1 VSAAGLAGGTQ
12 DFPLTLTHLLGRA
25 RGING
30 EAAVVTQLDAE
41 GRLERS
47 TLASVGARAEAL
59 AAGLSGLG
67 LAPGDRVGVFSWNN
81 RRHLEAYW
89 GVPCGGLVLHT
100 MNPRLSPEQIAYTVR
115 HSGDR
120 AIVCDGAL
128 LEALAPVLELLGEEA
143 PAHLVVFEDE
153 GAAEPNG
160 AAATRSSA
168 RAGSD
173 ASANGGAVNSTAAL
187 PGALD
192 YEALLAA
199 GAAAIAADDYA
210 LPDLDE
216 RAAAALCYT
225 SGTTGDPKGVL
236 YSHRCLALHT
246 ILMAGTE
253 TYRIGARDRVLAVV
267 PMFHAMGWNLAYL
280 SGMVGADLVLP
291 GRFLQPEPL
300 TRLIE
305 AERITA
311 SCGVP
316 TIWMDVLRH
325 ADEHGAD
332 LSAFELAICGGTQ
345 VPPQLMR
352 DFEARHGVAVV
363 QGWGMTETLPGAA
376 LAYDPPPPR
385 NGRAGAG
392 AGEQEEE
399 RWKRREHAGRVSPFY
414 ELRIVGDD
422 GAELP
427 RDGESQGEIQA
438 RGPIVAGSYFEAPE
452 ASAAAITADGW
463 LRTGDVGTL
472 DCRGWLR
479 ITDRAKDVIKSG
491 GEWISSVD
499 LESALMA
506 HPKVVEAAVIAVPDE
521 RWSER
526 PFACV
531 VAAEGTEEREL
542 SDFLAERF
550 ERWWL
555 PDGFAFI
562 AEIPKTSVGKFD
574 KKALRGAYAEKE
586 A

>member
-1 VSAAGLAGGTQ
+1 VTAAGLAGGTQ

-30 EAAVVTQLDAE
+30 EAEVITQLDAE

-59 AAGLSGLG
+59 AAGLAGLG
-67 LAPGDRVGVFSWNN
+67 LDAGDRVGVFAWNN

-89 GVPCGGLVLHT
+89 GVPCAGLVLHT

-120 AIVCDGAL
+120 AIVVDGAL
-128 LEALAPVLELLGEEA
+128 LEALEPVLGLLGEDA
-143 PAHLVVFEDE
+143 PEHLVVFD
-153 GAAEPNG
+153 GEP
-160 AAATRSSA
+160 SA
-168 RAGSD
+168 D
-173 ASANGGAVNSTAAL
+173 
-187 PGALD
+187 ALD
-192 YEALLAA
+192 YEALLAR
-199 GAAAIAADDYA
+199 GAATIATGEYA

-316 TIWMDVLRH
+316 TIWMDVLRY
-325 ADEHGAD
+325 ADEHGSD
-332 LSAFELAICGGTQ
+332 LSALELAICGGTQ

-376 LAYDPPPPR
+376 LAHDPPVR
-385 NGRAGAG
+385 GRRANA
-392 AGEQEEE
+392 ADTDSAAAAAELEEQ
-399 RWKRREHAGRVSPFY
+399 RWARREHAGRISPFY
-414 ELRIVGDD
+414 ELRIIGDD

-427 RDGESQGEIQA
+427 RDGESQGEIQI
-438 RGPIVAGSYFEAPE
+438 RGPVVAGSYFEAPE
-452 ASAAAITADGW
+452 ASAAAFTPDGW

-506 HPKVVEAAVIAVPDE
+506 HPAVVEAAVIAVPDE

-531 VAAEGTEEREL
+531 VAAEGTEADEL
-542 SDFLAERF
+542 TEFLAAREIP
-550 ERWWL
+550 RWWL

-574 KKALRGAYAEKE
+574 KKALRGAYAEKG

>member
-25 RGING
+25 RGFNG
-30 EAAVVTQLDAE
+30 DAEVVTARDAE
-41 GRLERS
+41 GTVER
-47 TLASVGARAEAL
+47 TDLASVGARAEAL
-59 AAGLSGLG
+59 AAGLAGLG
-67 LAPGDRVGVFSWNN
+67 LEPGDRVGVFAWNV
-81 RRHLEAYW
+81 REHLEAYW
-89 GVPCGGLVLHT
+89 GVPCAGLVLHT

-115 HSGDR
+115 HAGDR
-120 AIVCDGAL
+120 AIICDGQLLDAL
-128 LEALAPVLELLGEEA
+128 KPVLELLGEDA
-143 PAHLVVFEDE
+143 PEHLVVFGDGHDGYEELLDR
-153 GAAEPNG
+153 G
-160 AAATRSSA
+160 AAA
-168 RAGSD
+168 
-173 ASANGGAVNSTAAL
+173 
-187 PGALD
+187 
-192 YEALLAA
+192 LAA
-199 GAAAIAADDYA
+199 GDYA
-210 LPDLDE
+210 LPELDE

-253 TYRIGARDRVLAVV
+253 TYRIGRRDRVLAVV

-280 SGMVGADLVLP
+280 SGMVGAALVLP

-300 TRLIE
+300 TRLLE

-311 SCGVP
+311 SLGVP

-332 LSAFELAICGGTQ
+332 LSAFRLAICGGTQ
-345 VPPQLMR
+345 VPAQLMR

-376 LAYDPPPPR
+376 LAHDPPPR
-385 NGRAGAG
+385 GRPADPAGVAPG
-392 AGEQEEE
+392 TPLAADDAEAE
-399 RWKRREHAGRVSPFY
+399 RWREREHAGRVSPFY
-414 ELRIVGDD
+414 ELRIVADD
-422 GAELP
+422 GTVLP
-427 RDGESQGEIQA
+427 NDGESQGEIQI
-438 RGPIVAGSYFEAPE
+438 RGPVVAGSYFESPE
-452 ASAAAITADGW
+452 ASVASFAPGGW

-472 DCRGWLR
+472 DQRGRLR

-506 HPKVVEAAVIAVPDE
+506 HPAVREAAVIAIPDE

-531 VAAEGTEEREL
+531 AAAPGTEAAELTE
-542 SDFLAERF
+542 FLAAREVP
-550 ERWWL
+550 RWWL
-555 PDGFAFI
+555 PDGFAFVE
-562 AEIPKTSVGKFD
+562 EIPKTSVGKFD
-574 KKALRGAYAEKE
+574 KKALRGAYAEGR

>member
-1 VSAAGLAGGTQ
+1 MSAAGLAGGTQ

-30 EAAVVTQLDAE
+30 EAEVITQLDGE

-47 TLASVGARAEAL
+47 SLAAVGARAEAL
-59 AAGLSGLG
+59 AAGLAGLG
-67 LAPGDRVGVFSWNN
+67 LAAGDRVGVFAWNN

-89 GVPCGGLVLHT
+89 GVPCAGLVLHT

-120 AIVCDGAL
+120 AIIVDAALLGAL
-128 LEALAPVLELLGEEA
+128 LPVLELLGEDA
-143 PAHLVVFEDE
+143 PEHLVVFEDE
-153 GAAEPNG
+153 GAAVAAA
-160 AAATRSSA
+160 AAATE
-168 RAGSD
+168 
-173 ASANGGAVNSTAAL
+173 AVSLAA
-187 PGALD
+187 ALD
-192 YEALLAA
+192 YETLLKD
-199 GAAAIAADDYA
+199 GAATIAADGYA

-216 RAAAALCYT
+216 RATAALCYT
-225 SGTTGDPKGVL
+225 SGTTGDPKGVA

-316 TIWMDVLRH
+316 TIWMDVLRY
-325 ADEHGAD
+325 ADEHGSD

-345 VPPQLMR
+345 VPPRLMR

-376 LAYDPPPPR
+376 LAHDPAVR
-385 NGRAGAG
+385 GA
-392 AGEQEEE
+392 AADADVAAEQEEK
-399 RWKRREHAGRVSPFY
+399 RWARREHAGRVSPFY

-427 RDGESQGEIQA
+427 RDGESQGEIQV
-438 RGPIVAGSYFEAPE
+438 RGPVVAGSYFEAPE
-452 ASAAAITADGW
+452 ASAAAFTADGW

-506 HPKVVEAAVIAVPDE
+506 HPAVVEAAVIAIPDE

-531 VAAEGTEEREL
+531 VAAEGTEADEL
-542 SDFLAERF
+542 TEFLADRF

-574 KKALRGAYAEKE
+574 KRALRGAYAERR

>member
-59 AAGLSGLG
+59 AAGLAGLG
-67 LAPGDRVGVFSWNN
+67 LGPGDRVGVFSWNN

-89 GVPCGGLVLHT
+89 GVPCAGLVLHT

-128 LEALAPVLELLGEEA
+128 LEALEPVLEVLGEEA
-143 PAHLVVFEDE
+143 PAHLVVFDGEEDKD
-153 GAAEPNG
+153 
-160 AAATRSSA
+160 T
-168 RAGSD
+168 
-173 ASANGGAVNSTAAL
+173 
-187 PGALD
+187 LD
-192 YEALLAA
+192 YEALLAT
-199 GAAAIAADDYA
+199 GAAAIAADAYA

-300 TRLIE
+300 TKLIE

-325 ADEHGAD
+325 ADEHGSD

-345 VPPQLMR
+345 VPSQLMR

-376 LAYDPPPPR
+376 LAYDPPAR
-385 NGRAGAG
+385 GGAPVD
-392 AGEQEEE
+392 EEA
-399 RWKRREHAGRVSPFY
+399 RWARREHAGRVSPFY

-472 DCRGWLR
+472 DCRGWMR

-542 SDFLAERF
+542 TEFLADRF

-574 KKALRGAYAEKE
+574 KKALRGAYAEKG

>member
-1 VSAAGLAGGTQ
+1 VSVAGLMGGTQ

-25 RGING
+25 RGIHG
-30 EAAVVTQLDAE
+30 DAEVVTQLDAT
-41 GRLERS
+41 GRVERT
-47 TLASVGARAEAL
+47 TLATVGGRAEVL
-59 AAGLSGLG
+59 AAGLAGLG
-67 LAPGDRVGVFSWNN
+67 LEPGDRVGVFAWNN

-89 GVPCGGLVLHT
+89 GVPCAGLVLHT

-115 HSGDR
+115 HSSDR
-120 AIVCDGAL
+120 AIIVDGAL
-128 LEALAPVLELLGEEA
+128 LEALEPVLELLGDDA
-143 PAHLVVFEDE
+143 PEHLVVFD
-153 GAAEPNG
+153 AESEVP
-160 AAATRSSA
+160 A
-168 RAGSD
+168 
-173 ASANGGAVNSTAAL
+173 
-187 PGALD
+187 GALD
-192 YEALLAA
+192 YEELLTRGAAALAA
-199 GAAAIAADDYA
+199 GEYE

-216 RAAAALCYT
+216 CAAAALCYT
-225 SGTTGDPKGVL
+225 SGTTGDPKGVA

-253 TYRIGARDRVLAVV
+253 TYRIGGRDRVLAVV

-280 SGMVGADLVLP
+280 SGMVGADLILP

-300 TRLIE
+300 TKLIE

-316 TIWMDVLRH
+316 TIWMDVLRY
-325 ADEHGAD
+325 ADEHGSD

-376 LAYDPPPPR
+376 LAYDPP
-385 NGRAGAG
+385 GL
-392 AGEQEEE
+392 GEGEDEE
-399 RWKRREHAGRVSPFY
+399 RWRRREHAGRVSPFY
-414 ELRIVGDD
+414 ELRIVADD

-427 RDGESQGEIQA
+427 RDGESQGEIQI
-438 RGPIVAGSYFEAPE
+438 RGPVVAGSYFESPA
-452 ASAAAITADGW
+452 ASAESFAPGGW

-472 DCRGWLR
+472 DERGWLR

-506 HPKVVEAAVIAVPDE
+506 HPAVYEAAVIAVPDE

-531 VAAEGTEEREL
+531 AAAEGTEAAEL
-542 SDFLAERF
+542 TEFLAARF

-555 PDGFAFI
+555 PDGFAFVD
-562 AEIPKTSVGKFD
+562 EIPKTSVGKFD
-574 KKALRGAYAEKE
+574 KKALRGAYAERKV
-586 A
+586 

>member
-1 VSAAGLAGGTQ
+1 VSFAGLVGGTQ

-30 EAAVVTQLDAE
+30 DAEVATQLDAE
-41 GRLERS
+41 GRLERT
-47 TLASVGARAEAL
+47 TLAAVGARAEAL
-59 AAGLSGLG
+59 AAGLAGLG
-67 LAPGDRVGVFSWNN
+67 LEPGDRVGVFSWNN
-81 RRHLEAYW
+81 ASYLESYW
-89 GVPCGGLVLHT
+89 GIPCAGLVLHT

-115 HSGDR
+115 HAGDR

-128 LEALAPVLELLGEEA
+128 LEALGPVLAELGDDA
-143 PAHLVVFEDE
+143 PEHLIVF
-153 GAAEPNG
+153 GAD
-160 AAATRSSA
+160 AACNEVPTGPECAPR
-168 RAGSD
+168 
-173 ASANGGAVNSTAAL
+173 
-187 PGALD
+187 PGALA
-192 YEALLAA
+192 YEAVIDAGAVALAA
-199 GAAAIAADDYA
+199 GDYE
-210 LPDLDE
+210 LPELHE
-216 RAAAALCYT
+216 RSAAALCYT
-225 SGTTGDPKGVL
+225 SGTTGDPRSVA
-236 YSHRCLALHT
+236 YSHRSLALHT

-280 SGMVGADLVLP
+280 SGMVGAALILP
-291 GRFLQPEPL
+291 GRYLQPEPL
-300 TRLIE
+300 TKLIE

-316 TIWMDVLRH
+316 TIWMDVLRY

-376 LAYDPPPPR
+376 LSFDPP
-385 NGRAGAG
+385 GAG
-392 AGEQEEE
+392 DEE
-399 RWKRREHAGRVSPFY
+399 RRKARGHAGRVSPFY
-414 ELRIVGDD
+414 ELRVVADD
-422 GAELP
+422 GAVLP
-427 RDGESQGEIQA
+427 NDGASQGEIQA
-438 RGPIVAGSYFEAPE
+438 RGPVVAGSYFEAPE
-452 ASAAAITADGW
+452 KSAESFAPGGW

-472 DCRGWLR
+472 DQRGWLR

-506 HPKVVEAAVIAVPDE
+506 HPAVVEAAVIAVPDE

-531 VAAEGTEEREL
+531 VAAEGIEAADLTA
-542 SDFLAERF
+542 FLAER
-550 ERWWL
+550 EIPRWWL
-555 PDGFAFI
+555 PEGFAFI

-574 KKALRGAYAEKE
+574 KKALRGTYVEGKV
-586 A
+586 

>member
-1 VSAAGLAGGTQ
+1 VSGAGLAGGTQ

-25 RGING
+25 KGFNG
-30 EAAVVTQLDAE
+30 DAEVVTLLDAE
-41 GRLERS
+41 GAVERS
-47 TLASVGARAEAL
+47 DLATVGARAEAL
-59 AAGLSGLG
+59 AAGLSALG
-67 LAPGDRVGVFSWNN
+67 LEPGDRVGVFSWNN
-81 RRHLEAYW
+81 REHLEAYW
-89 GVPCGGLVLHT
+89 GVPCAGLVLHT

-115 HSGDR
+115 HSRDR
-120 AIVCDGAL
+120 AIICDGELLDAL
-128 LEALAPVLELLGEEA
+128 EPVLELLGDDA
-143 PAHLVVFEDE
+143 PEHLIVFGDRDDGYERLLE
-153 GAAEPNG
+153 Q
-160 AAATRSSA
+160 
-168 RAGSD
+168 
-173 ASANGGAVNSTAAL
+173 GGADCAL
-187 PGALD
+187 P
-192 YEALLAA
+192 E
-199 GAAAIAADDYA
+199 
-210 LPDLDE
+210 LDE
-216 RAAAALCYT
+216 RSAAALCYT
-225 SGTTGDPKGVL
+225 SGTTGDPKGVA

-253 TYRIGARDRVLAVV
+253 AYRIGRRDRVLAVV

-316 TIWMDVLRH
+316 TIWMDVLRF
-325 ADEHGAD
+325 ADEHGSD

-376 LAYDPPPPR
+376 LAYDPPVR
-385 NGRAGAG
+385 NGRSGAAATDAAAETDG
-392 AGEQEEE
+392 PSAEQETE
-399 RWKRREHAGRVSPFY
+399 RWARREHAGRVSPFY

-422 GAELP
+422 GGELP
-427 RDGESQGEIQA
+427 RDGGSQGEIQI
-438 RGPIVAGSYFEAPE
+438 RGPVVAGSYFDAPE
-452 ASAAAITADGW
+452 ASAAAFTADGW

-506 HPKVVEAAVIAVPDE
+506 HPAVVEAAVIAVPDE

-531 VAAEGTEEREL
+531 VADEGTGADEL
-542 SDFLAERF
+542 TEFLADRF

-555 PDGFAFI
+555 PEGFAFI

-574 KKALRGAYAEKE
+574 KKALRGAYAERG

>member
-1 VSAAGLAGGTQ
+1 MTAAGLAGGTQ

-25 RGING
+25 KGFNG
-30 EAAVVTQLDAE
+30 DAEVVTQLDAE
-41 GRLERS
+41 GTVER
-47 TLASVGARAEAL
+47 TDLATVGARAEAL
-59 AAGLSGLG
+59 AAGFTALG
-67 LAPGDRVGVFSWNN
+67 LAPGDRVGVFSWNV
-81 RRHLEAYW
+81 REHLEAYW
-89 GVPCGGLVLHT
+89 GVPCAGLVLHT

-120 AIVCDGAL
+120 AIICDGAL
-128 LEALAPVLELLGEEA
+128 HDALEPVLDLLGDDAPEHLIVFGAGAPVA
-143 PAHLVVFEDE
+143 
-153 GAAEPNG
+153 
-160 AAATRSSA
+160 
-168 RAGSD
+168 
-173 ASANGGAVNSTAAL
+173 
-187 PGALD
+187 GALD
-192 YEALLAA
+192 YEQLIEP
-199 GAAAIAADDYA
+199 GAAAIAAGDYA

-253 TYRIGARDRVLAVV
+253 TYRIGRRDRVLAVV

-280 SGMVGADLVLP
+280 SGMVGAALVLP

-316 TIWMDVLRH
+316 TIWMDVLRY

-345 VPPQLMR
+345 VPAQLMR

-376 LAYDPPPPR
+376 LAHDPPARP
-385 NGRAGAG
+385 GAP
-392 AGEQEEE
+392 AAEEE
-399 RWKRREHAGRVSPFY
+399 RWREREHAGRISPFY
-414 ELRIVGDD
+414 ELRIVADD

-427 RDGESQGEIQA
+427 RDGIAQGEIQI
-438 RGPIVAGSYFEAPE
+438 RGPVVAGSYFESPA
-452 ASAAAITADGW
+452 ASAASFVAPGGW

-472 DCRGWLR
+472 DERGRLR

-499 LESALMA
+499 LESAPMA
-506 HPKVVEAAVIAVPDE
+506 HPAVFEAAVIAVPDE

-531 VAAEGTEEREL
+531 AAAPGTDAAELTE
-542 SDFLAERF
+542 FLAGREVP
-550 ERWWL
+550 RWWL
-555 PDGFAFI
+555 PDGFAFVE
-562 AEIPKTSVGKFD
+562 EIPKTSVGKFD
-574 KKALRGAYAEKE
+574 KKALRGAYAERE

>member
-1 VSAAGLAGGTQ
+1 VTVAGLAGGTQ
-12 DFPLTLTHLLGRA
+12 NFPLTLTHLLGRA
-25 RGING
+25 KGFNG
-30 EAAVVTQLDAE
+30 DAEVVTLLDAE
-41 GRLERS
+41 GAVERS
-47 TLASVGARAEAL
+47 DLATVGARAEAL
-59 AAGLSGLG
+59 AAGLSALG
-67 LAPGDRVGVFSWNN
+67 LEPGDRVGVFSWNN
-81 RRHLEAYW
+81 REHLEAYW
-89 GVPCGGLVLHT
+89 GVPCAGLVLHT

-115 HSGDR
+115 HSRDR
-120 AIVCDGAL
+120 AIICDGELLDAL
-128 LEALAPVLELLGEEA
+128 EPVLELLGDDA
-143 PAHLVVFEDE
+143 PEHLIVFGDRDDGYERLLE
-153 GAAEPNG
+153 Q
-160 AAATRSSA
+160 
-168 RAGSD
+168 
-173 ASANGGAVNSTAAL
+173 GGA
-187 PGALD
+187 
-192 YEALLAA
+192 
-199 GAAAIAADDYA
+199 DYA
-210 LPDLDE
+210 LPELDE
-216 RAAAALCYT
+216 RSAAALCYT

-253 TYRIGARDRVLAVV
+253 AYRIGRRDRVLAVV

-280 SGMVGADLVLP
+280 SGMVGAALVLP

-300 TRLIE
+300 TNLIE

-345 VPPQLMR
+345 VPAQLMR
-352 DFEARHGVAVV
+352 DFEERHGVAVV

-376 LAYDPPPPR
+376 LAHDPPA
-385 NGRAGAG
+385 RAGTPADD
-392 AGEQEEE
+392 EE
-399 RWKRREHAGRVSPFY
+399 RWHEREHAGRVSPFY
-414 ELRIVGDD
+414 ELRIVADD

-427 RDGESQGEIQA
+427 RDGVAQGEIQI
-438 RGPIVAGSYFEAPE
+438 RGPVVAGSYFESPE
-452 ASAAAITADGW
+452 ASAASFVAPGGW

-472 DCRGWLR
+472 DERGRLR

-506 HPKVVEAAVIAVPDE
+506 HPAVFEAAVIAVPDE

-531 VAAEGTEEREL
+531 AAAPGTDAAELTEFLVGREVP
-542 SDFLAERF
+542 
-550 ERWWL
+550 RWWL
-555 PDGFAFI
+555 PDGFAFVE
-562 AEIPKTSVGKFD
+562 EIPKTSVGKFD
-574 KKALRGAYAEKE
+574 KKALRGAYAERR

>member
-1 VSAAGLAGGTQ
+1 
-12 DFPLTLTHLLGRA
+12 
-25 RGING
+25 
-30 EAAVVTQLDAE
+30 
-41 GRLERS
+41 
-47 TLASVGARAEAL
+47 
-59 AAGLSGLG
+59 
-67 LAPGDRVGVFSWNN
+67 
-81 RRHLEAYW
+81 
-89 GVPCGGLVLHT
+89 
-100 MNPRLSPEQIAYTVR
+100 
-115 HSGDR
+115 
-120 AIVCDGAL
+120 
-128 LEALAPVLELLGEEA
+128 
-143 PAHLVVFEDE
+143 
-153 GAAEPNG
+153 
-160 AAATRSSA
+160 
-168 RAGSD
+168 
-173 ASANGGAVNSTAAL
+173 
-187 PGALD
+187 
-192 YEALLAA
+192 
-199 GAAAIAADDYA
+199 
-210 LPDLDE
+210 
-216 RAAAALCYT
+216 
-225 SGTTGDPKGVL
+225 
-236 YSHRCLALHT
+236 
-246 ILMAGTE
+246 
-253 TYRIGARDRVLAVV
+253 
-267 PMFHAMGWNLAYL
+267 MFHAMGWNLAYL

-316 TIWMDVLRH
+316 TIWMDVLRY
-325 ADEHGAD
+325 ADEHGSD
-332 LSAFELAICGGTQ
+332 LAAFELAICGGTQ

-376 LAYDPPPPR
+376 LAYDPPIR
-385 NGRAGAG
+385 SGRATRGAVPD
-392 AGEQEEE
+392 ADADADEEA
-399 RWKRREHAGRVSPFY
+399 RWARREHAGRVSPFY

-427 RDGESQGEIQA
+427 RDGESQGEIQV
-438 RGPIVAGSYFEAPE
+438 RGPVVAGSYFEAPE
-452 ASAAAITADGW
+452 ASAVAFTPDGW
-463 LRTGDVGTL
+463 QRTGDVGTL

-531 VAAEGTEEREL
+531 VAAEGTEEGEL
-542 SDFLAERF
+542 TAFLADRF

-562 AEIPKTSVGKFD
+562 AAIPKTSVGKFD
-574 KKALRGAYAEKE
+574 KKALRGAYAEKG

>member
-1 VSAAGLAGGTQ
+1 VTVAGLVGGTQ

-25 RGING
+25 RGIHG
-30 EAAVVTQLDAE
+30 DAEVVTQLDAE
-41 GRLERS
+41 GRVERS
-47 TLASVGARAEAL
+47 TLATVGGRAEVL
-59 AAGLSGLG
+59 AAGLAGLG
-67 LAPGDRVGVFSWNN
+67 LERGDRVGVFSWNN

-89 GVPCGGLVLHT
+89 GVPCAGLVLHT
-100 MNPRLSPEQIAYTVR
+100 MNPRLSSEQIAYTVR

-120 AIVCDGAL
+120 AIIVDGAL
-128 LEALAPVLELLGEEA
+128 LEALEPVLELLGDDA
-143 PAHLVVFEDE
+143 PRHLVVFDAE
-153 GAAEPNG
+153 GETPA
-160 AAATRSSA
+160 
-168 RAGSD
+168 
-173 ASANGGAVNSTAAL
+173 
-187 PGALD
+187 GALD
-192 YEALLAA
+192 YETVLIA
-199 GAAAIAADDYA
+199 GAAALAASEYE
-210 LPDLDE
+210 LPELDE

-225 SGTTGDPKGVL
+225 SGTTGDPKGVA

-253 TYRIGARDRVLAVV
+253 TYRIGGRDRVLAVV

-280 SGMVGADLVLP
+280 SGMVGADLILP

-316 TIWMDVLRH
+316 TIWMDVLRY
-325 ADEHGAD
+325 ADEQGSD

-376 LAYDPPPPR
+376 LAHDPP
-385 NGRAGAG
+385 GLEGDD
-392 AGEQEEE
+392 EE
-399 RWKRREHAGRVSPFY
+399 RWRRREQAGRVSPFY
-414 ELRIVGDD
+414 ELRIVADD

-427 RDGESQGEIQA
+427 RDGESQGEIQI
-438 RGPIVAGSYFEAPE
+438 RGPVVAGSYFEAPA
-452 ASAAAITADGW
+452 ASAESFAPGGW
-463 LRTGDVGTL
+463 LRTGDVGNL
-472 DCRGWLR
+472 DERGWLR

-506 HPKVVEAAVIAVPDE
+506 HPAVFEAAVIAVPDE

-531 VAAEGTEEREL
+531 AAAEGTEAAELTEFLTAREIP
-542 SDFLAERF
+542 
-550 ERWWL
+550 RWWL
-555 PDGFAFI
+555 PDGFAFVD
-562 AEIPKTSVGKFD
+562 EIPKTSVGKFD
-574 KKALRGAYAEKE
+574 KKALRGAYVERKV
-586 A
+586 

>member
-1 VSAAGLAGGTQ
+1 VSEAGLVGGTQ
-12 DFPLTLTHLLGRA
+12 DFPLTLTHLFRRA
-25 RGING
+25 RRVNG
-30 EAAVVTQLDAE
+30 DAAVVTQVDAT
-41 GRLERS
+41 GRVER
-47 TLASVGARAEAL
+47 TNLASVGARAEAL
-59 AAGLSGLG
+59 AAGLAGLG
-67 LAPGDRVGVFSWNN
+67 LAPGDRVGVFSPNN
-81 RRHLEAYW
+81 REHLEAYW
-89 GVPCGGLVLHT
+89 GVPCAGLVLHT
-100 MNPRLSPEQIAYTVR
+100 MNPRLSAEQIAYTVR

-120 AIVCDGAL
+120 AIIADASL
-128 LEALAPVLELLGEEA
+128 LEALGPVLELLGDDA
-143 PAHLVVFEDE
+143 PEHLLAFGDGQDGYEQLLVR
-153 GAAEPNG
+153 GAAG
-160 AAATRSSA
+160 I
-168 RAGSD
+168 
-173 ASANGGAVNSTAAL
+173 
-187 PGALD
+187 
-192 YEALLAA
+192 AA
-199 GAAAIAADDYA
+199 GEYE
-210 LPDLDE
+210 LPELDE

-225 SGTTGDPKGVL
+225 SGTTGDPKGVA

-253 TYRIGARDRVLAVV
+253 GYRIGRRDRVLAVV

-280 SGMVGADLVLP
+280 TGMVGADLVLP
-291 GRFLQPEPL
+291 GPYLQPEPL

-345 VPPQLMR
+345 VPAQLMR

-376 LAYDPPPPR
+376 LAFDPPDR
-385 NGRAGAG
+385 GDGVD
-392 AGEQEEE
+392 EEE
-399 RWKRREHAGRVSPFY
+399 RWREREHAGRVSPFY

-427 RDGESQGEIQA
+427 RDGEAQGEIQI
-438 RGPIVAGSYFEAPE
+438 RGPVVAGSYFESPA
-452 ASAAAITADGW
+452 ASAAAFAPGGW

-472 DCRGWLR
+472 DERGRLR

-506 HPKVVEAAVIAVPDE
+506 HPAVFEAAVIAVPDE

-531 VAAEGTEEREL
+531 AAAPGTEAAELTE
-542 SDFLAERF
+542 FLAAREIP
-550 ERWWL
+550 RWWL
-555 PDGFAFI
+555 PDGFAFVE
-562 AEIPKTSVGKFD
+562 EIPKTSVGKFD
-574 KKALRGAYAEKE
+574 KRALRGAYAEKG

>member
-1 VSAAGLAGGTQ
+1 MNAAGLVGGTQ

-30 EAAVVTQLDAE
+30 EAEVITQLDAG

-59 AAGLSGLG
+59 AAGLTGLG
-67 LAPGDRVGVFSWNN
+67 LTAGDRVGVFAWNN

-89 GVPCGGLVLHT
+89 GVPCAGLVLHT

-120 AIVCDGAL
+120 AIVVDGAL
-128 LEALAPVLELLGEEA
+128 LGALEPVLELLGDEA
-143 PAHLVVFEDE
+143 PEHLVVFDDE
-153 GAAEPNG
+153 SGAAGSASTE
-160 AAATRSSA
+160 AASH
-168 RAGSD
+168 G
-173 ASANGGAVNSTAAL
+173 
-187 PGALD
+187 GALD
-192 YEALLAA
+192 YEALLSRGAATIAA
-199 GAAAIAADDYA
+199 GEYA

-216 RAAAALCYT
+216 RATAALCYT
-225 SGTTGDPKGVL
+225 SGTTGDPKGVA
-236 YSHRCLALHT
+236 YTHRCLALHT

-316 TIWMDVLRH
+316 TIWMDVLRY
-325 ADEHGAD
+325 ADEHGSD
-332 LSAFELAICGGTQ
+332 LSAFDLAICGGTQ

-376 LAYDPPPPR
+376 LAYDPPVR
-385 NGRAGAG
+385 GGASVDE
-392 AGEQEEE
+392 EQ
-399 RWKRREHAGRVSPFY
+399 RWARREHAGRVSPFY

-427 RDGESQGEIQA
+427 RDGESQGEIQV
-438 RGPIVAGSYFEAPE
+438 RGPVVAGSYFEAPE
-452 ASAAAITADGW
+452 ASAAAFSADGW

-506 HPKVVEAAVIAVPDE
+506 HPAVVEAAVIAVPDE

-531 VAAEGTEEREL
+531 VAAEGTDADEL
-542 SDFLAERF
+542 TEFLAARF

-555 PDGFAFI
+555 PDGFAFVP
-562 AEIPKTSVGKFD
+562 EIPKTSVGKFD
-574 KKALRGAYAEKE
+574 KKALRGAYAEKG

>member
-1 VSAAGLAGGTQ
+1 VLGYEGLLSRGG
-12 DFPLTLTHLLGRA
+12 
-25 RGING
+25 
-30 EAAVVTQLDAE
+30 
-41 GRLERS
+41 
-47 TLASVGARAEAL
+47 
-59 AAGLSGLG
+59 
-67 LAPGDRVGVFSWNN
+67 
-81 RRHLEAYW
+81 
-89 GVPCGGLVLHT
+89 
-100 MNPRLSPEQIAYTVR
+100 
-115 HSGDR
+115 
-120 AIVCDGAL
+120 
-128 LEALAPVLELLGEEA
+128 
-143 PAHLVVFEDE
+143 
-153 GAAEPNG
+153 
-160 AAATRSSA
+160 
-168 RAGSD
+168 
-173 ASANGGAVNSTAAL
+173 
-187 PGALD
+187 
-192 YEALLAA
+192 
-199 GAAAIAADDYA
+199 AAIAAGEYA

-225 SGTTGDPKGVL
+225 SGTTGDPKGVA

-280 SGMVGADLVLP
+280 AGMVGADLVLP

-300 TRLIE
+300 TKLIE

-316 TIWMDVLRH
+316 TIWMDVLRY
-325 ADEHGAD
+325 ADEHGSD

-345 VPPQLMR
+345 VPPKLMR

-376 LAYDPPPPR
+376 LAYDPPMR
-385 NGRAGAG
+385 GAAGSARGAAG
-392 AGEQEEE
+392 SARGDGARTADAAAEDAAEEE
-399 RWKRREHAGRVSPFY
+399 RWFRREHAGRVSPFY

-427 RDGESQGEIQA
+427 RDGESQGEIQV
-438 RGPIVAGSYFEAPE
+438 RGPVVAGSYFEAPE
-452 ASAAAITADGW
+452 ASAAAFTADGW

-506 HPKVVEAAVIAVPDE
+506 HPAVHEAAVIAIPDE

-531 VAAEGTEEREL
+531 VAAEGTEEAEL
-542 SDFLAERF
+542 TAFLADRF

-574 KKALRGAYAEKE
+574 KKALRGAYAERE

>member
-1 VSAAGLAGGTQ
+1 VSFAGLVGGTQ

-30 EAAVVTQLDAE
+30 DAEVVTQLDAE
-41 GRLERS
+41 GRLERT
-47 TLASVGARAEAL
+47 TLAAVGARAEAL
-59 AAGLSGLG
+59 AAGLAGLG
-67 LAPGDRVGVFSWNN
+67 LEPGDRVGVFSWNN
-81 RRHLEAYW
+81 RPYLESYW
-89 GVPCGGLVLHT
+89 GIPCTGLVLHT

-128 LEALAPVLELLGEEA
+128 LDALGPVLAELGDDAPEHLIVFGAEA
-143 PAHLVVFEDE
+143 
-153 GAAEPNG
+153 GADD
-160 AAATRSSA
+160 AAAGDIA
-168 RAGSD
+168 DGP
-173 ASANGGAVNSTAAL
+173 GGVSRPA
-187 PGALD
+187 GALD
-192 YEALLAA
+192 YEALVDA
-199 GAAAIAADDYA
+199 GAAALAAGDYA
-210 LPDLDE
+210 LPEIDE

-225 SGTTGDPKGVL
+225 SGTTGDPKGVA

-280 SGMVGADLVLP
+280 SGMVGAALILP
-291 GRFLQPEPL
+291 GRFLQPQPL
-300 TRLIE
+300 TGLIE

-316 TIWMDVLRH
+316 TIWMDVLRF

-352 DFEARHGVAVV
+352 DFEERHGVAVV

-376 LAYDPPPPR
+376 LSFDPP
-385 NGRAGAG
+385 GA
-392 AGEQEEE
+392 EDEE
-399 RWKRREHAGRVSPFY
+399 RWRARGHAGRVSPFY
-414 ELRIVGDD
+414 ELRVVGDD

-427 RDGESQGEIQA
+427 RDGVSQGEIQA
-438 RGPIVAGSYFEAPE
+438 RGPVVAGSYFEAPE
-452 ASAAAITADGW
+452 KSTESFAPGGW
-463 LRTGDVGTL
+463 LRTGDGGTL
-472 DCRGWLR
+472 DERGWLR

-506 HPKVVEAAVIAVPDE
+506 HPAVVEAAVIAVPDE

-531 VAAEGTEEREL
+531 VAAEGTEAAEL
-542 SDFLAERF
+542 TAFLSERF

-555 PDGFAFI
+555 PEGFAFI

-574 KKALRGAYAEKE
+574 KKALRGTYVEGKV
-586 A
+586 

>member
-1 VSAAGLAGGTQ
+1 MLESRAGTIGGTQ

-30 EAAVVTQLDAE
+30 DAEVVTQLDAA
-41 GRLERS
+41 GRLERT
-47 TLASVGARAEAL
+47 TLAAIGARAEAL
-59 AAGLSGLG
+59 AAGLAGLG
-67 LAPGDRVGVFSWNN
+67 LGAGDRVGVFSWNN
-81 RRHLEAYW
+81 ASYLEAYW
-89 GVPCGGLVLHT
+89 GIPCAGLVLHT

-115 HSGDR
+115 HAGDR

-128 LEALAPVLELLGEEA
+128 LEALGPVLAELGDEA
-143 PAHLVVFEDE
+143 PEHLIVF
-153 GAAEPNG
+153 GAGDDG
-160 AAATRSSA
+160 ASVA
-168 RAGSD
+168 AGSGSLAESD
-173 ASANGGAVNSTAAL
+173 
-187 PGALD
+187 ALD
-192 YEALLAA
+192 YEDVIEQ
-199 GAAAIAADDYA
+199 GADAIAAGDYA
-210 LPDLDE
+210 LPELDE
-216 RAAAALCYT
+216 RSAAALCYT
-225 SGTTGDPKGVL
+225 SGTTGDPKGVS

-280 SGMVGADLVLP
+280 SAMVGAALVLP

-300 TRLIE
+300 TALIE

-376 LAYDPPPPR
+376 LSFDPP
-385 NGRAGAG
+385 G
-392 AGEQEEE
+392 AGEEECW
-399 RWKRREHAGRVSPFY
+399 RTRGHAGRVSPFY
-414 ELRIVGDD
+414 ELRVVGDD
-422 GAELP
+422 GGELP
-427 RDGESQGEIQA
+427 RDGVSQGEIQA
-438 RGPIVAGSYFEAPE
+438 RGPVVAGSYFESPEKSAEAFAPG
-452 ASAAAITADGW
+452 GW

-472 DCRGWLR
+472 DERGWLR

-506 HPKVVEAAVIAVPDE
+506 HPAVVEAAVIGVPDE

-531 VAAEGTEEREL
+531 VAAEGTEEAEL
-542 SDFLAERF
+542 TAFLAERGIPS
-550 ERWWL
+550 WWL
-555 PDGFAFI
+555 PEGYAFI

-574 KKALRGAYAEKE
+574 KKALRGTYVERKV
-586 A
+586 

>member
-30 EAAVVTQLDAE
+30 EAEVITQLDAE

-59 AAGLSGLG
+59 AAGLAGLG
-67 LAPGDRVGVFSWNN
+67 LTAGDRVGVFAWNN

-89 GVPCGGLVLHT
+89 GVPCAGLVLHT

-120 AIVCDGAL
+120 AIVVDGAL
-128 LEALAPVLELLGEEA
+128 LGALEPVLELLGDEA
-143 PAHLVVFEDE
+143 REHLVVFDVE
-153 GAAEPNG
+153 GEPP
-160 AAATRSSA
+160 A
-168 RAGSD
+168 D
-173 ASANGGAVNSTAAL
+173 
-187 PGALD
+187 ALD
-192 YEALLAA
+192 YEALLSRGAATIAA
-199 GAAAIAADDYA
+199 GEYA

-225 SGTTGDPKGVL
+225 SGTTGDPKGVA

-280 SGMVGADLVLP
+280 SGMVGADLILP

-316 TIWMDVLRH
+316 TIWMDVLRY
-325 ADEHGAD
+325 ADEHGSD

-376 LAYDPPPPR
+376 LAYDPPVR
-385 NGRAGAG
+385 GA
-392 AGEQEEE
+392 ASVDVEQ
-399 RWKRREHAGRVSPFY
+399 RWARREHAGRVSPFY

-427 RDGESQGEIQA
+427 RDGESQGEIQV
-438 RGPIVAGSYFEAPE
+438 RGPVVAGSYFEAPE
-452 ASAAAITADGW
+452 ASAAAFTPDGW

-506 HPKVVEAAVIAVPDE
+506 HPAVVEAAVIAVPDE

-531 VAAEGTEEREL
+531 VAAEGTEADEL
-542 SDFLAERF
+542 TEFLADREIP
-550 ERWWL
+550 RWWL

-574 KKALRGAYAEKE
+574 KKALRGAYAEKG

>member
-1 VSAAGLAGGTQ
+1 MSEAGLAGGTQ

-30 EAAVVTQLDAE
+30 DAAVVTQLDAE
-41 GRLERS
+41 GTLERS
-47 TLASVGARAEAL
+47 DLATVGGRAEAL
-59 AAGLSGLG
+59 AAGLSLLG
-67 LAPGDRVGVFSWNN
+67 LAPGDRVGVFAWNN
-81 RRHLEAYW
+81 RPHLEAYW
-89 GVPCGGLVLHT
+89 GVPCAGLVLHT

-128 LEALAPVLELLGEEA
+128 LDALGPVLGLLGDDA
-143 PAHLVVFEDE
+143 PEHLVVFGD
-153 GAAEPNG
+153 GDDG
-160 AAATRSSA
+160 
-168 RAGSD
+168 
-173 ASANGGAVNSTAAL
+173 
-187 PGALD
+187 
-192 YEALLAA
+192 YEELLAR
-199 GAAAIAADDYA
+199 GAAAIAAGDYT
-210 LPDLDE
+210 LPELDE

-225 SGTTGDPKGVL
+225 SGTTGDPKGVA

-253 TYRIGARDRVLAVV
+253 TYRIGRRDRVLAVV

-280 SGMVGADLVLP
+280 AGMVGADLVLP
-291 GRFLQPEPL
+291 GRFLQPGPL

-345 VPPQLMR
+345 VPGRLMR

-376 LAYDPPPPR
+376 LAHDPPDR
-385 NGRAGAG
+385 GDGDDDH
-392 AGEQEEE
+392 E
-399 RWKRREHAGRVSPFY
+399 RWREREHAGRVSPFY

-422 GAELP
+422 DAELP
-427 RDGESQGEIQA
+427 RDGESQGEIQI
-438 RGPIVAGSYFEAPE
+438 RGPVVAGSYFESPA
-452 ASAAAITADGW
+452 ASAAAFAPGGW

-472 DCRGWLR
+472 DGRGRLR

-506 HPKVVEAAVIAVPDE
+506 HPAVFEAAVIAVPDE

-531 VAAEGTEEREL
+531 AAAPGTEAAELTE
-542 SDFLAERF
+542 FLAAREVP
-550 ERWWL
+550 RWWL
-555 PDGFAFI
+555 PDGFAFVE
-562 AEIPKTSVGKFD
+562 EIPKTSVGKFD
-574 KKALRGAYAEKE
+574 KKALRGAYAERG